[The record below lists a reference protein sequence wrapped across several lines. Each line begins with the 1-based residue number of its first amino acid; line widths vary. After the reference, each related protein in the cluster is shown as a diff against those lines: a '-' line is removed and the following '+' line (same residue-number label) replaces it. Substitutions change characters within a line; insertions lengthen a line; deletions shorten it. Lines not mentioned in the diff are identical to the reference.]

1 MKKKHLFETTSILEL
16 LMAVEIVFK
25 NTVNKA
31 YKNYCDYEWQ
41 NVKNLKKVRSMISL
55 HRATA
60 QQLNGYIYLYL
71 TMFMVNK
78 HKMNI
83 EKIYSDQTH
92 WKTWNWM
99 KPQKQE

>member
-1 MKKKHLFETTSILEL
+1 
-16 LMAVEIVFK
+16 MAVEIVFK